1 MIVAGLLI
9 QGDKKLQKRLTPD
22 QMANH
27 HEIMGN
33 YIENLPLVK
42 ILHDDGY
49 FEEVPR
55 ILFLLTAYF

>member
-42 ILHDDGY
+42 I
-49 FEEVPR
+49 
-55 ILFLLTAYF
+55 